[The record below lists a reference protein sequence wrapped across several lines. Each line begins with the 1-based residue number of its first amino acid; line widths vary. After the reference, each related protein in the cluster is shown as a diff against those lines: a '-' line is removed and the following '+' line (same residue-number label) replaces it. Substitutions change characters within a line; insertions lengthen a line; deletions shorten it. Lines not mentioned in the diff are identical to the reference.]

1 MHGSRRESTVWT
13 RHETRDQRDWS
24 ASFCLLI
31 ALIYF
36 LPPVDSKGSCLG
48 PFRELVCARNKGRDK
63 GRERQEREKKR
74 GGGRELKEI
83 KLSECM
89 THQLIAEI
97 LFLSKEK
104 TGLKHP
110 IKERMKGN
118 LLLQIHRR
126 SSFEVLHSNKI
137 FNILTIIF

>member
-1 MHGSRRESTVWT
+1 
-13 RHETRDQRDWS
+13 
-24 ASFCLLI
+24 
-31 ALIYF
+31 
-36 LPPVDSKGSCLG
+36 
-48 PFRELVCARNKGRDK
+48 
-63 GRERQEREKKR
+63 
-74 GGGRELKEI
+74 
-83 KLSECM
+83 M

-137 FNILTIIF
+137 LHFSHNILMMLFPILYICGISS